1 MRGDPLSRRNSH
13 RVALR
18 RRRARGLRASLLALA
33 VSFASLPILGTA
45 VGFAEPTPNTAVDD
59 HRAKAIAEA
68 KPPLLS
74 LKDALLHDAA
84 SPVLGDPDADVTIV
98 AFLDYNCPLCR
109 KSDADLDAL
118 IADDPKIR
126 VIYKD
131 WPILAKSSVKAAKVA
146 IAAAWQGKYADMH
159 KAFMAMNARPATDA
173 DIGKAV
179 VVSGVDVRRLNRDLA
194 RRDGEIVALLK
205 RNIQE
210 ADALQLKGTPVYLI
224 GPFITASP
232 LDLPQFKQIVADAR
246 ADQAKPTDTPAS
258 EPADAK
264 P

>member
-1 MRGDPLSRRNSH
+1 M
-13 RVALR
+13 
-18 RRRARGLRASLLALA
+18 SLVLAL
-33 VSFASLPILGTA
+33 SLFGGA
-45 VGFAEPTPNTAVDD
+45 AWSGACWAEAAPNTAVDD
-59 HRAKAIAEA
+59 HRAKTIAEE
-68 KPPLLS
+68 KPSVLS

-84 SPVLGDPDADVTIV
+84 APVLGDPDADVTIV

-109 KSDADLDAL
+109 KSNPDLEAL
-118 IADDPKIR
+118 MADDPKVR
-126 VIYKD
+126 VIYKE

-146 IAAAWQGKYADMH
+146 IAAAWQGKYAEVH
-159 KAFMAMNARPATDA
+159 KALMQMNARPATDE

-179 VVSGVDVRRLNRDLA
+179 VAAGADVKRLNRDLA

-246 ADQAKPTDTPAS
+246 ADRAKPVEAAP